1 MATWNEVA
9 LKVKAAADAIQFEPS
24 RDINKVLRYGMID
37 SGAGNEGKAFTA
49 WFFALGD
56 IRHIRDYL
64 AYAIHFARYNE
75 SFTLEQLKGIV
86 RWVDQAATFCDYCG
100 FHELQAL
107 VQSVFGCLDQV
118 TTKEELVELIKPL
131 RLYASHMNMWSY
143 HYFPYA
149 IGYLMPLQ
157 DAAYFKE
164 GLRLAKT

>member
-1 MATWNEVA
+1 MAAWREVA
-9 LKVKAAADAIQFEPS
+9 RKVQAAADAIQFAPS
-24 RDINKVLRYGMID
+24 HDIKKIVCYSMID
-37 SGAGNEGKAFTA
+37 SGAGNEKKAFAA

-64 AYAIHFARYNE
+64 AYAIHFARYE
-75 SFTLEQLKGIV
+75 GSFTLEQLKGIV
-86 RWVDQAATFCDYCG
+86 RWVNQAATFCDYCG
-100 FHELQAL
+100 FHEQQAL
-107 VQSVFGCLDQV
+107 VQEVFGCLDDV
-118 TTKEELVELIKPL
+118 KTREELVELIKPL